1 MVVVYQ
7 GRKEAGTLPPGF
19 SLETAGDIS
28 LGIDPDPFRRPYN
41 CWKLNADEVAL
52 VCVGFARSF
61 LSMLFNEF
69 EGQAHVETRCSGAWN
84 PPETPEDYQG
94 TPAMLKDEEERKA
107 YAKGFTEAFNSIFVH
122 VKCTKEELETEAQR
136 ERERLFNDVFR
147 ECCKRAGQ
155 TFVKDQWKER
165 IRESKNGH
173 DDKPMEEQIEKYLES
188 LR

>member
-1 MVVVYQ
+1 
-7 GRKEAGTLPPGF
+7 
-19 SLETAGDIS
+19 
-28 LGIDPDPFRRPYN
+28 
-41 CWKLNADEVAL
+41 
-52 VCVGFARSF
+52 
-61 LSMLFNEF
+61 
-69 EGQAHVETRCSGAWN
+69 
-84 PPETPEDYQG
+84 
-94 TPAMLKDEEERKA
+94 MLKDEEERKA
-107 YAKGFTEAFNSIFVH
+107 YAKGFTEAFNSIFPH

-165 IRESKNGH
+165 IRESKNEH